1 MPAAASVPI
10 DALDGDRLARR
21 NVFVLAIAQ
30 ALAGGTSTIFV
41 ATGGIAGA
49 MLAPDKGLA
58 TLPITLMVI
67 GIWLGTL
74 PVGALAKKYGRR
86 FALEAGSAIGIV
98 AGLISSW
105 AVLRGSF
112 ALFLAGSFCAGVYGA
127 SYQSYRFAAA
137 DTASDAFKPK
147 AVSWVLAGG
156 ILAAVIGPQLIIFT
170 KDLWPP
176 YLFAA
181 TYLGQAALALAGA
194 AVLIFVK
201 IPRPARTQGSAGG
214 GRPLSEIVRSP
225 RFISAA
231 VCGAASYGMMNLVMT
246 SAPLAMLAC
255 NHSVTDATLGLQWH
269 VLAMFVPSFFT
280 GSLIARFGVGRV
292 IAAGLALIVVSAVV
306 AIAGITL
313 WHFWTAL
320 VLLGVGWNFSFIGA
334 TAMVTQCYT
343 LAERNK
349 VQAFNDFLVFGSMAV
364 GSFSSGQLLASFGWV
379 AVNEVV
385 FPTVLA
391 AAVLLAWRALRERR
405 RTAV

>member
-1 MPAAASVPI
+1 MPAAAAAPI
-10 DALDGDRLARR
+10 DTTDGDRLARR
-21 NVFVLAIAQ
+21 NVLVLATAQ
-30 ALAGGTSTIFV
+30 ALAGATSTIFV

-58 TLPITLMVI
+58 TLPLSLMVI
-67 GIWLGTL
+67 GIWIGTL

-86 FALEAGSAIGIV
+86 FALEAGSAVGIL

-112 ALFLAGSFCAGVYGA
+112 SLFLLGCFCAGIYGA

-137 DTASDAFKPK
+137 DTASEAFRPK

-156 ILAAVIGPQLIIFT
+156 VLAAVIGPQLIIFT
-170 KDLWPP
+170 KDFWQP

-181 TYLGQAALALAGA
+181 TYLGQACLALAGA

-201 IPRPARTQGSAGG
+201 IPRPVQAKDAPG
-214 GRPLSEIVRSP
+214 GRPLSQIIRSP

-231 VCGAASYGMMNLVMT
+231 ICGAASYGLMNLVMT

-255 NHSVTDATLGLQWH
+255 DHSVTDATLGLQWH

-280 GSLIARFGVGRV
+280 GNLIARFGIERIVV
-292 IAAGLALIVVSAVV
+292 AGLALIFASAVV
-306 AIAGITL
+306 AILGITL

-320 VLLGVGWNFSFIGA
+320 VLLGVGWNFAFIGA
-334 TAMVTQCYT
+334 TAMVTQCYAP
-343 LAERNK
+343 AERNK

-364 GSFSSGQLLASFGWV
+364 SSFSSGQLLANFGWN

-391 AAVLLAWRALRERR
+391 AAGLLAWRALVERR
-405 RTAV
+405 RMPV